1 MKPRSVLT
9 IGVLATLALGAIY
22 FAREQTIQPHPRE
35 VHLRNIRQ
43 LTSGGENAEAYFS
56 LDGKQ
61 IIFQS
66 TREPYKCDQIFTMN
80 QNGSNVRLVSTGKGR
95 TSCGYFTPDGKRI
108 IYAST
113 HLGSPDCPPP
123 ADRSL
128 RRSAGYSPRP
138 ARHPPG
144 RQDRSRPAGARRVH
158 LPRFSGSYSRG
169 AAL

>member
-1 MKPRSVLT
+1 MKPIRFVL
-9 IGVLATLALGAIY
+9 IAIVAVAVSAGLYLAQQGY
-22 FAREQTIQPHPRE
+22 QPAKLLPKE
-35 VHLRNIRQ
+35 THLRNIKQ
-43 LTSGGENAEAYFS
+43 LTFGGSNAEAYFS

-113 HLGSPDCPPP
+113 HLGSPDCPPS
-123 ADRSL
+123 ADRSE
-128 RRSAGYSPRP
+128 GYVWPIYRT
-138 ARHPPG
+138 
-144 RQDRSRPAGARRVH
+144 
-158 LPRFSGSYSRG
+158 
-169 AAL
+169 